1 MKILSK
7 LLTLLV
13 TAGLSSF
20 SGLVIDENE
29 NSGSED
35 VEDSNVLDEDDR
47 DDTYLMTEEELG
59 GIEIKLIDGDKDGS
73 LLMTFIFVI
82 DTKVLNLKPFGNVAV
97 DTSITVH
104 LKLELLWKMM
114 EA

>member
-1 MKILSK
+1 MM
-7 LLTLLV
+7 V
-13 TAGLSSF
+13 TRMAAS
-20 SGLVIDENE
+20 
-29 NSGSED
+29 
-35 VEDSNVLDEDDR
+35 
-47 DDTYLMTEEELG
+47 
-59 GIEIKLIDGDKDGS
+59 GS

-97 DTSITVH
+97 DASITVH